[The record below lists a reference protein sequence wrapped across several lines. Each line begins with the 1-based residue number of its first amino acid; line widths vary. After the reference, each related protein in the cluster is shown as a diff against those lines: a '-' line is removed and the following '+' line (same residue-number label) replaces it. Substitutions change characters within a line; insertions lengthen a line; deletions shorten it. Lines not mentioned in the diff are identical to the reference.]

1 MSMSEEVSRGPILII
16 DDEETIRDG
25 CSQVLEKSGYS
36 IITAGNGLD
45 GIRIAREKHPDLVFV
60 DLKMPG
66 MSGLEIIDILLEDI
80 PYVVLVV
87 ITGYASIVSA
97 VESMKRGAYDYLPK
111 PFTPDQLRAV
121 TKRGLEHRN
130 LRIEAKMLR
139 DAKDQVEKDFIT
151 FVSHEM
157 RSPLVTIQQYMEA
170 LKVVAGGCLSDEAMD
185 IIGRCDKRIRN
196 LEDLVE
202 HWLDMSRIE
211 NGTLT
216 QKKEPVNLAAI
227 IARSMDEM
235 TPLCQRRGLEME
247 KELPGDLPSVIGDEE
262 SLVRVLIN
270 IIGNATK
277 YTPSGGRIHIA
288 AEYDDLDVTI
298 SISDTGA
305 GIPHDKLPFI
315 FDPFFRGKGKDDRQ
329 KGSGLGLSFCKRIME
344 AHGGKIDVSSEEGK
358 GTTFMLKFHR

>member
-1 MSMSEEVSRGPILII
+1 MSEKVSRELILVI

-25 CSQVLEKSGYS
+25 CRQVLEKSGHAV
-36 IITAGNGLD
+36 ITTGNGLD

-66 MSGLEIIDILLEDI
+66 MSGLEIIDVLLEDI

-139 DAKDQVEKDFIT
+139 DAKEQVEKDFIT

-170 LKVVAGGCLSDEAMD
+170 LKIVAGGCLSGEAVD
-185 IIGRCDKRIRN
+185 IIERCDKRIRN

-202 HWLDMSRIE
+202 HWLDISRID
-211 NGTLT
+211 NGTLIRE
-216 QKKEPVNLAAI
+216 KGLLDLPGI
-227 IARSMDEM
+227 ITRGMEDM
-235 TPLCQRRGLEME
+235 KPLCEKREITLEKDVPE
-247 KELPGDLPSVIGDEE
+247 DLPMIIGDGE
-262 SLVRVLIN
+262 SLVRVFVN

-277 YTPSGGRIHIA
+277 YTSAGGRIFVR
-288 AEYDDLDVTI
+288 AEYDNHYV
-298 SISDTGA
+298 SVSVCDTGR
-305 GIPHDKLPFI
+305 GIPGDNLPFI
-315 FDPFFRGKGKDDRQ
+315 FEPFYRVKGEVEDQR
-329 KGSGLGLSFCKRIME
+329 GSGLGLAFCKRIME
-344 AHGGKIDVSSEEGK
+344 AHGGRIDVSSEEGK
-358 GTTFMLKFHR
+358 GTTFVLRFPR

>member
-1 MSMSEEVSRGPILII
+1 MSEEDSRELIFII
-16 DDEETIRDG
+16 DDEEPIRDG
-25 CSQVLEKSGYS
+25 CRQVLEKSGYS
-36 IITAGNGLD
+36 VNTAENGLD
-45 GIRIAREKHPDLVFV
+45 GIRIARKEHPALVFV
-60 DLKMPG
+60 DLKMPC

-80 PYVVLVV
+80 PYIVLVV

-97 VESMKRGAYDYLPK
+97 VESVKRGAYDYLPK

-130 LRIEAKMLR
+130 LRIEAKTLR

-170 LKVVAGGCLSDEAMD
+170 LKLVAGGCLSDDAMD
-185 IIGRCDKRIRN
+185 IIERCDKRIRN

-227 IARSMDEM
+227 IARSIDEM

-247 KELPGDLPSVIGDEE
+247 REISEDLPSVIGDEE

-277 YTPSGGRIHIA
+277 YTPSGGKIYISA
-288 AEYDDLDVTI
+288 KYDNLDVTI
-298 SISDTGA
+298 NISDTGA
-305 GIPHDKLPFI
+305 GIPHDKIPFI
-315 FDPFFRGKGKDDRQ
+315 FDPFFRGKDDRQ
-329 KGSGLGLSFCKRIME
+329 RGSGLGLSFCKRIME
-344 AHGGKIDVSSEEGK
+344 AHGGKIDATSKEGK
-358 GTTFMLKFHR
+358 GTTLVLKFHR

>member
-1 MSMSEEVSRGPILII
+1 MSEKISNELILVI

-25 CSQVLEKSGYS
+25 CRQVLEKSGYVV
-36 IITAGNGLD
+36 ITKENGLD
-45 GIRIAREKHPDLVFV
+45 GIRVAREKHPDLVFV

-121 TKRGLEHRN
+121 TKRGLEHRD

-139 DAKDQVEKDFIT
+139 DAKEQMEKDFIT

-157 RSPLVTIQQYMEA
+157 RSPLVTIQQYMES
-170 LKVVAGGCLSDEAMD
+170 LKIVAGDCLTGEAAD
-185 IIGRCDKRIRN
+185 IIERCDKRIRN

-202 HWLDMSRIE
+202 HWLDISHIE
-211 NGTLT
+211 DGTLIRE
-216 QKKEPVNLAAI
+216 KGRIDLSEI
-227 IARSMDEM
+227 IMQGMEDM
-235 TPLCQRRGLEME
+235 KPLCEKREIILEKDIPE
-247 KELPGDLPSVIGDEE
+247 DLPMIIGDGE
-262 SLVRVLIN
+262 SLVRVLVN

-277 YTPSGGRIHIA
+277 YTPGGGRIFVH
-288 AEYDDLDVTI
+288 AEYDIHYV
-298 SISDTGA
+298 SVSVSDTGR
-305 GIPHDKLPFI
+305 GIPGDKLPFI
-315 FDPFFRGKGKDDRQ
+315 FEMFYRVKGKGDDQR
-329 KGSGLGLSFCKRIME
+329 GSGLGLAFCKRIMD

-358 GTTFMLKFHR
+358 GTTFVLRFPR

>member
-1 MSMSEEVSRGPILII
+1 MSEEVSREPILII

-25 CSQVLEKSGYS
+25 CRQVLEKFGHTV
-36 IITAGNGLD
+36 ITAGNGLD
-45 GIRIAREKHPDLVFV
+45 GIRIARERHPDLVFV

-66 MSGLEIIDILLEDI
+66 MSGLEVIDVLLEDI
-80 PYVVLVV
+80 PYVVPVV

-97 VESMKRGAYDYLPK
+97 VESMKKGVYDYLPK

-130 LRIEAKMLR
+130 LRIEAKML
-139 DAKDQVEKDFIT
+139 KDEKEQVEKNFIT

-170 LKVVAGGCLSDEAMD
+170 LKVVAGGCLSDEAVD
-185 IIGRCDKRIRN
+185 IIDRCDKRIRN

-216 QKKEPVNLAAI
+216 QKKEPVSLAAI
-227 IARSMDEM
+227 IDRSMDEM
-235 TPLCQRRGLEME
+235 APLCQRRGLEIG
-247 KELPGDLPSVIGDEE
+247 KELPEDLPIVVGDEE

-270 IIGNATK
+270 VIGNATK

-298 SISDTGA
+298 SISDTGE
-305 GIPHDKLPFI
+305 GIPRDKIPFI
-315 FDPFFRGKGKDDRQ
+315 FDPFFRVKGKVEDKR
-329 KGSGLGLSFCKRIME
+329 GSGLGLAFCKRIME
-344 AHGGKIDVSSEEGK
+344 AHGGKIDASSEEGK
-358 GTTFMLKFHR
+358 GTTFVLRFHR

>member
-1 MSMSEEVSRGPILII
+1 MSEEVSREPILIV

-25 CSQVLEKSGYS
+25 CRQVLEKSGHTVF
-36 IITAGNGLD
+36 TAGSGLD
-45 GIRIAREKHPDLVFV
+45 GIRIARERHPDLVFV

-66 MSGLEIIDILLEDI
+66 MSGLEVIDVLLEDI
-80 PYVVLVV
+80 PYVVPVV

-97 VESMKRGAYDYLPK
+97 VESMKKGAYDYLPK

-130 LRIEAKMLR
+130 LRIEAKML
-139 DAKDQVEKDFIT
+139 KDEKEQVEKNFIT

-170 LKVVAGGCLSDEAMD
+170 LKVVAGGCLSDEAVD
-185 IIGRCDKRIRN
+185 IIDRCDKRIRN

-216 QKKEPVNLAAI
+216 QKKEPVSLAAI
-227 IARSMDEM
+227 IDRSMDEM
-235 TPLCQRRGLEME
+235 APLCQRRGLEIG
-247 KELPGDLPSVIGDEE
+247 KELPEDLPIVVGDEE

-270 IIGNATK
+270 VIGNATK

-298 SISDTGA
+298 SISDTGE
-305 GIPHDKLPFI
+305 GIPRDKIPFI
-315 FDPFFRGKGKDDRQ
+315 FDPFFRVKGKVEDQR
-329 KGSGLGLSFCKRIME
+329 GSGLGLAFCKRIME
-344 AHGGKIDVSSEEGK
+344 AHGGKIDASSEEGE
-358 GTTFMLKFHR
+358 GTTFVLRFPR